1 MNNTRLT
8 CESWK
13 DFKNTMAA
21 PILLLILWWNSKQ
34 DAAVSDSFDLG
45 YLYLQVF
52 CGTIQPSCNCCGL

>member
-1 MNNTRLT
+1 
-8 CESWK
+8 
-13 DFKNTMAA
+13 MAA